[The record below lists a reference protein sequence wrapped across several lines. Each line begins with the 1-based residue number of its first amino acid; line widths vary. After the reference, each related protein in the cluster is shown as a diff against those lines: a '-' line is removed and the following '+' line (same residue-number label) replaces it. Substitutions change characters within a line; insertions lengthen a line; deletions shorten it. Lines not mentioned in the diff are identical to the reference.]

1 MSTTQQPDALHYAE
15 ILENFY
21 SGIGRIDATGA
32 AAELRRLHAENTTLQ
47 AGYAAALLEI
57 ESLRAAQPPS
67 SAKGV
72 AP

>member
-1 MSTTQQPDALHYAE
+1 MTDKQPDALRLADT
-15 ILENFY
+15 LERPGY
-21 SGIGRIDATGA
+21 GWHSTPAQC
-32 AAELRRLHAENTTLQ
+32 AAELRRLHAEIETLR
-47 AGYAAALLEI
+47 AGYDAARLEI